1 MQKKILIATGIF
13 PPDIGGP
20 ATYSKLLADKLPE
33 RGFSAKVVSFG
44 EVRHL
49 SKIIRHTAYFFK
61 VLFRARGCGII
72 YAQDPVSVG
81 LPACLASA
89 ILRKSFYLKIVG
101 DYAWEQGV
109 QRFGVTDLLD
119 EFSARDTYSFQ
130 VRVMKYIQTM
140 VARHAKRII
149 VPSKYL
155 KRIVMNWGITGD
167 KISVIYNAFEPLE
180 NLATREELRKK
191 LGLSGKVISSVGRLV
206 PWKGFEGL
214 IAVFSELKKTSPGLR
229 LVIVGEGPDRN
240 TLEKLA
246 QKFGVS
252 DSVFFTGRL
261 PQHEM
266 LEYVKA
272 SDVFVLNTSYE
283 GFSHQLLEVLA
294 VGTPCATT
302 SVGGNI
308 EIIRDRENG
317 LLFPYNDLPKLKKSI
332 ELILT
337 DKALAEK
344 ISIEGK
350 KTILSYNSD
359 HMISELTK
367 EFNFSKKPS

>member
-33 RGFSAKVVSFG
+33 RGASVEIASFG

-49 SKIIRHTAYFFK
+49 PKLVRHTVYFFK
-61 VLFRARGCGII
+61 LLLRARGCDIV

-81 LPACLASA
+81 LPACLTAR
-89 ILRKSFYLKIVG
+89 IMGKPFYLKIVG

-109 QRFGVTDLLD
+109 QRFGVADLLD
-119 EFSARDTYSFQ
+119 EFSIRNKYSFP
-130 VRVMKYIQTM
+130 VRVMKQIQTR
-140 VARHAKRII
+140 VAHHATKII

-155 KRIVMNWGITGD
+155 KRIVINWGITGD

-180 NLATREELRKK
+180 TLSTRDELHTT
-191 LGLSGKVISSVGRLV
+191 LGFSGKVIISVGRLV

-214 IAVFSELKKTSPGLR
+214 ITVFTELYKNDPSLS
-229 LVIVGEGPDRN
+229 LVIIGDGPDRQK
-240 TLEKLA
+240 LEQQVQNLGLNDK
-246 QKFGVS
+246 VI
-252 DSVFFTGRL
+252 FTGRL
-261 PQHEM
+261 VQHKM
-266 LEYVKA
+266 LEYIKA

-283 GFSHQLLEVLA
+283 GFSHQLIEVLA
-294 VGTPCATT
+294 IGTPCITT
-302 SVGGNI
+302 SVGGNV

-332 ELILT
+332 EM
-337 DKALAEK
+337 
-344 ISIEGK
+344 
-350 KTILSYNSD
+350 ILSDKELSAKITIAGQNTVLSYSSER
-359 HMISELTK
+359 MISELVNK
-367 EFNFSKKPS
+367 FND